1 MSDVIR
7 SQRTDRRTSI
17 SNQVTHIYHQ
27 EFYNSS
33 QSEVQRNTLNSVRSH
48 RSVTPPPTY
57 ESIYGAPNS
66 WEEIKFEFYAS
77 VTIVDHLLLC
87 SSWKNPV
94 SERGFI
100 YVWKNGTS
108 TFVEPKPVFSLR
120 DHLQSVAASMLISLS
135 SVQWWEKTFSSLL
148 QVWCL

>member
-66 WEEIKFEFYAS
+66 WEEIKFEFYALRLWIIS
-77 VTIVDHLLLC
+77 FYAVLE
-87 SSWKNPV
+87 KNPV

-120 DHLQSVAASMLISLS
+120 DHLQSVAASMLISLC